1 MKKNRKILLIIGIF
15 LIVITALILVY
26 FGIFKN
32 NKFKDLTFESK
43 NIYVYNI
50 TDEKE
55 ILNINGEEKVAPASL
70 TKIMTVIA
78 SLENIDDLSALAPVD
93 KDTYQKMVAVNS
105 SMAGFYGKEQTT
117 YRDLLYGTM
126 LASGGECAN
135 SLAINISKTTE
146 EFVKLMNEKSKEIG
160 LNNTNFT
167 NPEGLDEENNYSTA
181 KDISE
186 LIKNSLKNSEFRE
199 IFTKEE
205 YISTSTLD
213 HPEGIE
219 IKSTVLTA
227 LLDYEQKD
235 FKIIGGKS
243 GTTENAGFCWATI
256 AEKNNKEYIC
266 VVMGSETDE
275 GRIEDTLK
283 IMDEI

>member
-15 LIVITALILVY
+15 LIIITSLILNFNV
-26 FGIFKN
+26 FSN
-32 NKFKDLTFESK
+32 NKFEDLTFESK

-55 ILNINGEEKVAPASL
+55 VLNINGEEKVAPASL
-70 TKIMTVIA
+70 TKIMTVIT
-78 SLENIDDLSALAPVD
+78 SIENIDDISKVAPVD
-93 KDTYQKMVAVNS
+93 KKTYQEMVAVNA
-105 SMAGFYGKEQTT
+105 SMTGFYGNEQTT

-126 LASGGECAN
+126 LASGGESAN

-146 EFVKLMNEKSKEIG
+146 EFTKLMNEKAKEIG

-181 KDISE
+181 KDIAE
-186 LIKNSLKNSEFRE
+186 LIKNSLDNSEFRE

-205 YISTSTLD
+205 YVSTSTLD

-227 LLDYEQKD
+227 LFDYEQNG

-243 GTTENAGFCWATI
+243 GTTENAGFCWATLS
-256 AEKNNKEYIC
+256 EKNNREYIC
-266 VVMGSETDE
+266 VVMGAETNE

-283 IMDEI
+283 IMGEI

>member
-1 MKKNRKILLIIGIF
+1 M
-15 LIVITALILVY
+15 ILVY

-55 ILNINGEEKVAPASL
+55 VLNINGEEKVAPASL

-93 KDTYQKMVAVNS
+93 KASYQEMVAVNS

-186 LIKNSLKNSEFRE
+186 LIK
-199 IFTKEE
+199 I
-205 YISTSTLD
+205 
-213 HPEGIE
+213 H
-219 IKSTVLTA
+219 
-227 LLDYEQKD
+227 
-235 FKIIGGKS
+235 
-243 GTTENAGFCWATI
+243 
-256 AEKNNKEYIC
+256 
-266 VVMGSETDE
+266 
-275 GRIEDTLK
+275 
-283 IMDEI
+283 

>member
-1 MKKNRKILLIIGIF
+1 MKKNRKILLVIGIF

-55 ILNINGEEKVAPASL
+55 VLNINGEEKVAPASL

-227 LLDYEQKD
+227 LSDYEQKD

-266 VVMGSETDE
+266 VVMGSETNE

>member
-55 ILNINGEEKVAPASL
+55 VLNINGEEKVAPASL

-93 KDTYQKMVAVNS
+93 KASYQEMVAVNS

-227 LLDYEQKD
+227 LSDYEQKD

-266 VVMGSETDE
+266 VVMGSETNE